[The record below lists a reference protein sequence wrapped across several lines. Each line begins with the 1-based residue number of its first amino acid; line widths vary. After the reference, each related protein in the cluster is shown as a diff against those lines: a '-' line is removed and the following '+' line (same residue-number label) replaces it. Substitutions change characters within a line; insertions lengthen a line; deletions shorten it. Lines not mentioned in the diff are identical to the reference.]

1 MIYQNKLLE
10 VQSETRN
17 EIQLF
22 DNNFWISLVLLK
34 LAFLAGLLFKD
45 VIFDKLGDNTIYS
58 ETYPKVY
65 HQDSGNHRSSS
76 VSNVFKKPRN
86 IPELP
91 SVSVVKSSNTYRD
104 IPLTQKYDFD
114 DLDYFYEDYDYHLYP
129 EYDSR
134 PEETRARLV
143 SGAPVDQFIF
153 PSRYVISQPQLSS
166 TKWEINNTVKKE
178 EEEED
183 VCPFQSSI

>member
-1 MIYQNKLLE
+1 MMIYQNKLLE
-10 VQSETRN
+10 EPSETRN

-22 DNNFWISLVLLK
+22 DNNFFISLALLN

-45 VIFDKLGDNTIYS
+45 VIFEKLSGNKIYS
-58 ETYPKVY
+58 ETYPTVY
-65 HQDSGNHRSSS
+65 HQDSGQHRSSS
-76 VSNVFKKPRN
+76 ASNVFKKAKN

-91 SVSVVKSSNTYRD
+91 TVSVVKSSNTYRD

-114 DLDYFYEDYDYHLYP
+114 DLDYFYEDYDYPIPLYSES

-166 TKWEINNTVKKE
+166 TK
-178 EEEED
+178 
-183 VCPFQSSI
+183 

>member
-1 MIYQNKLLE
+1 MMIYQNKLLE
-10 VQSETRN
+10 EPSETRN

-22 DNNFWISLVLLK
+22 DTNFFISLALLK

-45 VIFDKLGDNTIYS
+45 VIFEKLSGNKIYS
-58 ETYPKVY
+58 ETYPSTVY
-65 HQDSGNHRSSS
+65 HQDSGHHRSSTS
-76 VSNVFKKPRN
+76 ASNVYKKSKN
-86 IPELP
+86 IPDFP

-114 DLDYFYEDYDYHLYP
+114 DLDYFYEDYDYLLPLYP
-129 EYDSR
+129 ESEYDSH

-143 SGAPVDQFIF
+143 TGAPVDQFIF

-166 TKWEINNTVKKE
+166 TK
-178 EEEED
+178 
-183 VCPFQSSI
+183 

>member
-10 VQSETRN
+10 EPSETRN
-17 EIQLF
+17 GIQLF
-22 DNNFWISLVLLK
+22 DTNFFISLVLLK

-45 VIFDKLGDNTIYS
+45 VIFEKLGDNIIYS

-65 HQDSGNHRSSS
+65 HQDSDNHRSSS
-76 VSNVFKKPRN
+76 ASSIFKKPQN

-91 SVSVVKSSNTYRD
+91 TVSVVKSSNAYRD
-104 IPLTQKYDFD
+104 IPLTQKYDFN
-114 DLDYFYEDYDYHLYP
+114 DLDYFYEDYDYPLYP

-134 PEETRARLV
+134 PEETRGRLV

-153 PSRYVISQPQLSS
+153 PSRYVISQPQHSS
-166 TKWEINNTVKKE
+166 TKWEYNNTVQWTMTT
-178 EEEED
+178 
-183 VCPFQSSI
+183 FLA